1 MGLNMNRSLL
11 LENSNL
17 QFKIPSYSKCYN
29 APVFTEGYMLTKISE
44 YNVSVLESMDNIDL
58 ITVSGSSNESAVNAV
73 NELAENLD
81 NVINKT
87 RDIKNLLIE
96 MKDQAVESI
105 LKEDPND
112 KLLEGIDSY
121 KMDKVLDE
129 CSRNKST
136 GLRISNITNLNEEL
150 LGDFPKINEAA
161 STLSTIMNES
171 ITKVLPKVDFYNKNL
186 NNEEGFSEGLNS
198 LSDNL
203 LDSILTEVFGKY
215 SYDKSGLMGSVIET
229 SMDAFGYNPSP
240 F

>member
-29 APVFTEGYMLTKISE
+29 TPVFTEGYMLTKISE
-44 YNVSVLESMDNIDL
+44 YNVSVLEAMDNIDM
-58 ITVSGSSNESAVNAV
+58 ISVSGSSNESAVNAV

-81 NVINKT
+81 TVINNT

-121 KMDKVLDE
+121 EMDKVLDE

-171 ITKVLPKVDFYNKNL
+171 ITKVLPKMDFYNKNL
-186 NNEEGFSEGLNS
+186 NT
-198 LSDNL
+198 
-203 LDSILTEVFGKY
+203 I
-215 SYDKSGLMGSVIET
+215 
-229 SMDAFGYNPSP
+229 
-240 F
+240 